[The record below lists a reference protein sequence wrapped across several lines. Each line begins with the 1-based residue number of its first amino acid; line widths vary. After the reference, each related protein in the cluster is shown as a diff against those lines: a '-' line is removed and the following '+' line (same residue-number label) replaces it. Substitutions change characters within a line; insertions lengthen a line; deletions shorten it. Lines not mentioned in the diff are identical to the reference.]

1 MRETRKSGS
10 EGGGAGKT
18 GAPYPYHP
26 PAVVRGWP
34 GQEPSHD
41 GRQRHCAKMR
51 TAAYRTRNVL
61 DVVQG
66 AHDEVTAP
74 VVGRVVVRTLVAR

>member
-1 MRETRKSGS
+1 
-10 EGGGAGKT
+10 
-18 GAPYPYHP
+18 
-26 PAVVRGWP
+26 
-34 GQEPSHD
+34 
-41 GRQRHCAKMR
+41 MR